1 MLQRELQGVLGL
13 AHEGARDV
21 VRRRVFAA
29 RGLHQARKNRAQRP
43 RRHLLRL
50 LEHRAEHLGHVLLDQ
65 GAVRGVHAL
74 EHDLEQVVHQAI
86 RAGALEVEHRHAQ
99 TDGGD
104 VLKRRVR
111 GLKRRRRGI
120 LQTPHRVHERE
131 VHGLERLVVLV
142 RLLGGKN
149 AEDVAEAQRDVQTNV
164 LREARDER
172 REIL

>member
-1 MLQRELQGVLGL
+1 MWCAFGS
-13 AHEGARDV
+13 
-21 VRRRVFAA
+21 VRRYGWVVDCVK
-29 RGLHQARKNRAQRP
+29 RG
-43 RRHLLRL
+43 
-50 LEHRAEHLGHVLLDQ
+50 
-65 GAVRGVHAL
+65 
-74 EHDLEQVVHQAI
+74 
-86 RAGALEVEHRHAQ
+86 AGALEVEHRHAQ

-142 RLLGGKN
+142 RLLGGEN